1 MRRRLPRL
9 TAVAA
14 AGLLVLAALPA
25 AAEPIPF
32 PPTPVGGQSGFECFF
47 ACIVTEEGATCS
59 SPANQGGTI
68 DTLSATFPFFAE
80 NFRRGQLGS
89 DGSNNP
95 CLNDNTTPVTLPVN
109 LNPGQVLYFDL
120 FFRPTAP
127 GNHSGSLDFTGHKGS
142 DTLTAS
148 VPLEGTATGGNP
160 TAPCIDGP
168 NTLCL
173 RNDRFKVQM
182 DWRTPSNL
190 PPPNTGAGGVVP
202 FQTTDSGL
210 FWFFNPNNWETV
222 IKVLNGCPVNN
233 RFWVFAGGL
242 TNVETTITVTDTD
255 SGDVKQYRN
264 PLNTPFQPVQDTNA
278 FATCP

>member
-9 TAVAA
+9 TAVA

-32 PPTPVGGQSGFECFF
+32 QPTPVGGQSGFDCFF
-47 ACIVTEEGATCS
+47 ACIVNQPGADCS
-59 SPANQGGTI
+59 GAANQGGTI
-68 DTLSATFPFFAE
+68 DSLFAEIPFFAE
-80 NFRRGQLGS
+80 NFRRGNAPS
-89 DGSNNP
+89 GSNSP
-95 CLNDNTTPVTLPVN
+95 CVNGNTNPVTLPVN

-127 GNHSGSLDFTGHKGS
+127 GDYDANLHFTGHKGS
-142 DTLTAS
+142 DTVTAS

-160 TAPCIDGP
+160 TAPCVDGP
-168 NTLCL
+168 TTLCL
-173 RNDRFKVQM
+173 RNDRFKVQV
-182 DWRTPSNL
+182 DWRTNQGTQGP
-190 PPPNTGAGGVVP
+190 GGVVP

-233 RFWVFAGGL
+233 RYWVFAGGL
-242 TNVETTITVTDTD
+242 TNVETVITVTDTQG
-255 SGDVKQYRN
+255 GDVKQYMN
-264 PLNTPFQPVQDTNA
+264 PLDTPFQPIQDTNA